1 MLVLITGVGAKGQV
15 GEAVAAAFLKRGD
28 TVVVVSR
35 TPEEANERPKD
46 LSQHGP
52 VFGYACD
59 LSKPGDVAAL
69 AATVRE
75 KHGDRLDALVNLAGG
90 FGSTGPLAKSDPA
103 TVTRMMDINFTTAFL
118 TTRAFLPMVQA
129 AKGSIVYFASEA
141 VLEGS
146 RTKGVA
152 GYVAAKS
159 AVVALMR
166 SVADEGRASEVRAN
180 ALAPSAIRTASNEA
194 SMPAKTTYVEREE
207 VAAAVVFLCSP
218 EASGTTGQVIRLG

>member
-15 GEAVAAAFLKRGD
+15 GEAVASAFLKRGD

-35 TPEEANERPKD
+35 GSDEAGERQKD
-46 LSQHGP
+46 LSRHGT

-59 LSKPGDVAAL
+59 LSNPDDVAAL

-75 KHGDRLDALVNLAGG
+75 QHGERLDALVNLAGG

-129 AKGSIVYFASEA
+129 ARGSIIYFASEA

>member
-207 VAAAVVFLCSP
+207 VAAAVLFLCSP

>member
-35 TPEEANERPKD
+35 TPEEANERQKD